1 MRTPTKATTTS
12 PQPNDGPPFAAKVM
26 ALRMILA
33 WIQRRD
39 AKRVA
44 TENEAIDAASRKL
57 KEANDAA

>member
-12 PQPNDGPPFAAKVM
+12 PQPNGGPPFAAKVM

-44 TENEAIDAASRKL
+44 AETQPEAEPEEAA
-57 KEANDAA
+57 